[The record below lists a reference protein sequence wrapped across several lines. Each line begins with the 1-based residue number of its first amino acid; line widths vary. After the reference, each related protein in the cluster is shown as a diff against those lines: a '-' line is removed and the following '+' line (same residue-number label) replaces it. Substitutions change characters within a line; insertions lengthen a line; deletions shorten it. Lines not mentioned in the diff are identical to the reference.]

1 MSIIEKI
8 ISFFKNKFYKKNK
21 IKMLSISQDAK
32 SMESKNNFVNSLKI
46 SLPEKNNQKRIETL
60 TCVGDGLGIQ
70 NKIIY

>member
-8 ISFFKNKFYKKNK
+8 ILFFKNKFYKKNK
-21 IKMLSISQDAK
+21 IKMLSKPLDTK
-32 SMESKNNFVNSLKI
+32 SIKNKNNFVNSLKF
-46 SLPEKNNQKRIETL
+46 SLPEKNNKKRIETL

>member
-8 ISFFKNKFYKKNK
+8 ILFFKNKLYKKNK
-21 IKMLSISQDAK
+21 IKMLSKPLDTK
-32 SMESKNNFVNSLKI
+32 SIKNKNNFVNSLKF
-46 SLPEKNNQKRIETL
+46 SLPEKNNKKRIETL

>member
-8 ISFFKNKFYKKNK
+8 ILFFKNKFYKKNK
-21 IKMLSISQDAK
+21 IKMLSKPLDTK
-32 SMESKNNFVNSLKI
+32 SIKNKSNFVNSLKF
-46 SLPEKNNQKRIETL
+46 SLPEKNNKKRIETL